1 MIQPER
7 EHKPPLHDR
16 GSVLPKASLRR
27 MSMWTAE
34 SKGLARGRGAR
45 RGRSRPWGP
54 RPWQADATASPRVGR
69 HTESQG
75 KRLLFVT
82 LITLTDGPWPSAKAP
97 GVPSPGAGP
106 QQGAGVGVLPRF
118 STHFCPNYLHYSA
131 MSAFSAP
138 SLKDAGQAWSS
149 VRGAGPWPLHTSA
162 PGRGGPGCWKSQ
174 AWASPP

>member
-1 MIQPER
+1 
-7 EHKPPLHDR
+7 
-16 GSVLPKASLRR
+16 
-27 MSMWTAE
+27 MWTAE

-54 RPWQADATASPRVGR
+54 RPWQADAAASPRVGR